1 MADHQTILFGS
12 NAPFVEGLYE
22 DYLADP
28 AAVPETWRQFF
39 DGLRAGAPDVPHAG
53 VQAAFAEFA
62 RQGAYRVVAAAP
74 APVAGMG
81 AADLIA
87 SYRVLGHLKARFN
100 PLEPNW
106 VGDHPELT
114 PEFHGLTA
122 EDLGAPAA
130 AGPFQGALRDVVG
143 ALERTYCGPI
153 GFEFMHLPRVER
165 LWMQERVEA
174 WGGGQA
180 HDATTRRRI
189 LAKMNAAEGL
199 ERYLHKRY
207 VGQKRFSLEGGEAL
221 IPMIDLAIQRA
232 GSTGVKEVVIG
243 MAHRGRLNVLV
254 NIMGK
259 KASDLFMEF
268 EGKKVVPAEIAGDV
282 KYHMGFSSDVETPGG
297 RVHLSLGFNPSHL
310 ELIDPVVEGSVRARQ
325 DRRGDEPGQ
334 TVLPV
339 LIHGDAA
346 VIGQGVVAET
356 LNLSQLRGF
365 KTGGTLHLVV
375 NNQVGFSV
383 SDPRDTRSS
392 RYCTDIG
399 KMIDCPAFH
408 VNGDDPDASVFAT
421 LLALEYRQA
430 FKKDVFIDLV
440 CFRRHGHNEADEP
453 RATQPQMYH
462 VIDQHPG
469 TRQVYAAKLEK
480 DGVIREGEAQRL
492 VDEYRDL
499 LDAGAR
505 TVDASEVDHTT
516 PGGAAWAEFAA
527 PTPDLFAPVATG
539 VAANRLVELG
549 RRLTSLPEG
558 FVAHKRIQAVLDD
571 RKKMLEGAIPVDWGF
586 AENLAYASL
595 AADGHPVRITGQD
608 VGRGTFFHRHAVI
621 HDQRPHL
628 SHVEKAYIPMQHLVA
643 NQARVDIIDST
654 LSEEAVL
661 AFEYGYS
668 STEPRALVIW
678 EAQYGDFANMAQ
690 AVIDQYIVAGEMK
703 WQRLC
708 GLVMLL
714 PHGYEGQGPEH
725 SSARLERYL
734 ALCAENNMQVVVP
747 SSAAQI
753 FHVMRRQIVRKV
765 RKPLVVM
772 SPKSLLRNKGAAS
785 QLDELSIGRF
795 REVIGDPAKPADIE
809 RVVLCSGKVYYDLAD
824 ARERYGK
831 REVAIV
837 RIEQLY
843 PFPADQIRHE
853 LAKFIGARSVVWAQE
868 EPANNGAWGVIRD
881 ELTACLA
888 PGQELTFASRPRSS
902 SPAVGYLSKHNEQQQ
917 ALIDQ
922 ALGGARVAEP
932 SKANA

>member
-1 MADHQTILFGS
+1 MSDHQTILFGS
-12 NAPFVEGLYE
+12 NASFVEGLYE

-28 AAVPETWRQFF
+28 ASVPDAWRKFF
-39 DGLRAGAPDVPHAG
+39 DTQRAGAPDVPHTG
-53 VQAAFAEFA
+53 VQAAFAELA
-62 RQGAYRVVAAAP
+62 RQGAHRVVAQAP
-74 APVAGMG
+74 AVVVGMG

-114 PEFHGLTA
+114 PDFHGLTA
-122 EDLGAPAA
+122 EDMAAPAV
-130 AGPFQGALRDVVG
+130 AGPFKGPLKDVQA

-153 GFEFMHLPRVER
+153 GFEFMHLPRAER
-165 LWMQERVEA
+165 LWMQERIEA

-180 HDATTRRRI
+180 HDAATRRRI
-189 LAKMNAAEGL
+189 LTKLNAAEGL

-221 IPMIDLAIQRA
+221 IPRVDLAIQRGGA
-232 GSTGVKEVVIG
+232 QGVKEVVIG

-259 KASDLFMEF
+259 KASELFNEF
-268 EGKKVVPAEIAGDV
+268 EGKKIVPADIAGDV
-282 KYHMGFSSDVETPGG
+282 KYHMGFSSDVDTPAGK
-297 RVHLSLGFNPSHL
+297 VHLSLGFNPSHL

-325 DRRGDEPGQ
+325 DRRNDEAGT

-392 RYCTDIG
+392 RYCTDLG
-399 KMIDCPAFH
+399 KMSDCPAFH
-408 VNGDDPDASVFAT
+408 VNGDDPDACVFAT
-421 LLALEYRQA
+421 LLALEYRQV

-462 VIDQHPG
+462 VIDTHPG
-469 TRQVYAAKLEK
+469 TRQVYADRLEK
-480 DGVIREGEAQRL
+480 EQVIRAGEAQKL

-505 TVDASEVDHTT
+505 TVDASEVDLTT
-516 PGGAAWAEFAA
+516 PGGAAWAEYAA
-527 PTPDLFAPVATG
+527 PAPDLFAPVPTG
-539 VAANRLVELG
+539 VPADRLRALGQRLV
-549 RRLTSLPEG
+549 TTPDG

-571 RKKMLEGAIPVDWGF
+571 RKKMLAGELPCDWGF

-595 AADGHPVRITGQD
+595 AADGHPLRLTGQD
-608 VGRGTFFHRHAVI
+608 VGRGTFFHRHAII
-621 HDQRPHL
+621 HDQRPEVSYL
-628 SHVEKAYIPMQHLVA
+628 EKAYTPLK
-643 NQARVDIIDST
+643 NLTPDQARVDVIDST

-690 AVIDQYIVAGEMK
+690 AVIDQYIVAGEIK

-725 SSARLERYL
+725 SSARLERFL
-734 ALCAENNMQVVVP
+734 MLSAENNMQVVVP

-753 FHVMRRQIVRKV
+753 FHLLRRQIVRKV

-772 SPKSLLRNKGAAS
+772 SPKSMLRNKGAAVPLEALTTGHF
-785 QLDELSIGRF
+785 Q
-795 REVIGDPAKPADIE
+795 EVIGDPARPADVE
-809 RVVLCSGKVYYDLAD
+809 RVVLCSGKLYYDLVE
-824 ARERYGK
+824 AREKHGK
-831 REVAIV
+831 RDVAIV

-843 PFPADQIRHE
+843 PFPADQVRHE
-853 LAKFIGARSVVWAQE
+853 LAKFIGARAVVWAQE
-868 EPANNGAWGVIRD
+868 EPANNGAWGMIRD
-881 ELTACLA
+881 ELATCLA

-902 SPAVGYLSKHNEQQQ
+902 SPAVGYLAKHNEQQQ

-922 ALGGARVAEP
+922 ALGGARVAET
-932 SKANA
+932 SKA